1 MLGGPAAHRPTSG
14 VGMKRLDAWKRAAIG
29 VVCGRRS
36 KWLVLALWLLVLVF
50 VAPLGAKLSDAQD
63 NDAQSWL
70 PGSAESTQVLD
81 ISNEFRPEQIPAVVV
96 YARPDGLTAQD
107 RRQIAEDVQQVKV
120 LREHGIRGAQT
131 RGPVFDRQTDPRA
144 AQIYVPIT
152 MDAAGWQRIAP
163 AVDSIRDQVGKGGDG
178 LSVHVTGPGGTAA
191 DSSKAFQGIDSTLL
205 YAAMAVVIVMLLI
218 TFRSPTLLFVPLL
231 GVVVALFTAQALI
244 YLLAKHAGLTVNG
257 QSAGILTVLV
267 FGAGTDYALLLVAR
281 YREELRRH
289 EDRHEAMALAMNRA
303 GPAILASGATVVL
316 SMLVLLVAEMNSTR
330 GLGPVAAIGVGVGL
344 LTMLTLFPALLL
356 VFGRW
361 IFWPAV
367 PHVGSADPTKSGV
380 WARMGRRIARRPR
393 TFWVATV
400 LALGLLSLGL
410 IQLRAAGISN
420 ADQFTGKPDSIVGQQ
435 VSARYFPAGDG
446 DPLVIVS
453 NAAQGREVGHAVAAD
468 PGVVQASIGVPP
480 GTAPVH
486 DGKVLFEATTRA
498 PADSA
503 AAKATVERVRDAV
516 HAVPGADAKVGGG
529 SAALLD
535 MENAQ
540 THDNYL
546 VIPLVLVVVLLVL
559 SILLRALVAP
569 LLLIGTVVLSLA
581 TALGVSALAFR
592 HVFDYAGED
601 VAFPLFVFV
610 FLVALGIDYNIFLTT
625 RIREEATHK
634 GTRAGV
640 VTGLATTGAVI
651 TSAGLV
657 LAGTFAALGT
667 LPIVGFAEIGFAVA
681 LGVLLDTFVVRSVLV
696 TALFLDVGP
705 KVWWPHRLAH
715 EDGGGPPADAAEPD
729 GSGAPGTSGKPGP
742 PDAPE
747 TPGAPGTS
755 GRSGTAGEAGRPGET
770 GGSREAGEPGEPS
783 NPASPP
789 G

>member
-1 MLGGPAAHRPTSG
+1 MLGGPAALRPTPG
-14 VGMKRLDAWKRAAIG
+14 VGMKRLDAWKRATIG

-50 VAPLGAKLSDAQD
+50 VAPLGMKLSDAQD

-96 YARPDGLTAQD
+96 YTRADGLTAQD
-107 RRQIAEDVQQVKV
+107 RRQIAEDVQQVKT
-120 LREHGIRGAQT
+120 LREHGIRGAET
-131 RGPVFDRQTDPRA
+131 RGPVFDRQPDPRA
-144 AQIYVPIT
+144 AQIYIPIT
-152 MDAAGWQRIAP
+152 MDASGWQRIAP
-163 AVDSIRDQVGKGGDG
+163 AVDSIRDQVGRGDDG
-178 LSVHVTGPGGTAA
+178 LSVHITGPGGTAA
-191 DSSKAFQGIDSTLL
+191 DSSKAFEGIDSTLL
-205 YAAMAVVIVMLLI
+205 FAAMAVVIVMLLI
-218 TFRSPTLLFVPLL
+218 TFRSPILLFVPLL

-289 EDRHEAMALAMNRA
+289 EDRHEAMKLAMNRA

-344 LTMLTLFPALLL
+344 LAMLTLFPALLL

-361 IFWPAV
+361 IFWPSV
-367 PHVGSADPTKSGV
+367 PHLGSPDPTRSGV
-380 WARMGRRIARRPR
+380 WARMGHRIARRPR
-393 TFWVATV
+393 TTWVATA
-400 LALGLLSLGL
+400 LALAVLSLGL

-420 ADQFTGKPDSIVGQQ
+420 ADAFTGKPDSIVGQE
-435 VSARYFPAGDG
+435 VSARYFPAGAG

-453 NAAQGREVGHAVAAD
+453 DTAQAEQVGRAVAAD
-468 PGVVQASIGVPP
+468 PGVVPTSIGVPP
-480 GTAPVH
+480 GTAPER
-486 DGKVLFEATTRA
+486 DGRVLFEATMRA
-498 PADSA
+498 PADSE
-503 AAKATVERVRDAV
+503 AAKATVDRVRDAV
-516 HAVPGADAKVGGG
+516 HAVPDADAKVGGG
-529 SAALLD
+529 TAALLD
-535 MENAQ
+535 MEDAQ

-546 VIPLVLVVVLLVL
+546 VIPLVLLVVLLVL
-559 SILLRALVAP
+559 SVLLRALVAP

-625 RIREEATHK
+625 RIREEAGRH

-696 TALFLDVGP
+696 TSLFLDVGP
-705 KVWWPHRLAH
+705 KVWWPNRLAR
-715 EDGGGPPADAAEPD
+715 EDGTARPADAGRPEA
-729 GSGAPGTSGKPGP
+729 SGTPGG
-742 PDAPE
+742 
-747 TPGAPGTS
+747 PGAPGAPGEPGTS
-755 GRSGTAGEAGRPGET
+755 EEPEASTET
-770 GGSREAGEPGEPS
+770 GG
-783 NPASPP
+783 PAKPSPP
-789 G
+789 PG